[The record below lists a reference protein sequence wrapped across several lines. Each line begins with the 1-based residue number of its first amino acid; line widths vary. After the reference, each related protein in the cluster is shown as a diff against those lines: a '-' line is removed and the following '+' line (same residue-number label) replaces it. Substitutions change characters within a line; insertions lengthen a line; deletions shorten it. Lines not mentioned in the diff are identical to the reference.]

1 MLSLKNFITSDIV
14 SSTCMYKVIAW
25 CMLWGSPHGL
35 LAAGP
40 LSKGQHLLSV
50 NTNDKDGLDVEG
62 LRRNQKKTA

>member
-1 MLSLKNFITSDIV
+1 
-14 SSTCMYKVIAW
+14 
-25 CMLWGSPHGL
+25 MLWGSPHGL

-62 LRRNQKKTA
+62 LGRNQKKNRLISRDKQTASSVIPS